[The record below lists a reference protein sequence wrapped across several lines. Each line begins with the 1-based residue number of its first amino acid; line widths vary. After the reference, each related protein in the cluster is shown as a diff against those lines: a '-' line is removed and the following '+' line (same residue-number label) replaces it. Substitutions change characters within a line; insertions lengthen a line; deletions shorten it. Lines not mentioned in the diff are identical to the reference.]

1 MNYQKGFTL
10 IELLVVIGI
19 IGILGGVVLTSSIS
33 GAPQSRDARRIQE
46 LYQIAHLLQ
55 QYYTV
60 YGQYPDNTDTDPE
73 LGCWSVGDSG
83 WWDGGNEA
91 NEPDDFIKP
100 LIQEGFASK
109 IPKEWTNIKDGWG
122 TQCVYRYGRFQNPCG
137 CSGTYAVLYAACET
151 DKCPTNER
159 PACWTGCGEGTGDND
174 LRDILIVLKEK

>member
-1 MNYQKGFTL
+1 MKYQKGFTL

-19 IGILGGVVLTSSIS
+19 IGILAGVVLTNSIS
-33 GAPQSRDARRIQE
+33 GAAQSRDTRRIQE
-46 LYQIAHLLQ
+46 LYQIAHALQ
-55 QYYTV
+55 QYYAV
-60 YGQYPDNTDTDPE
+60 YGQYPDNTDTDSE
-73 LGCWSVGDSG
+73 LGCWSV
-83 WWDGGNEA
+83 WDGGNEA

-100 LIQEGFASK
+100 LIQEGFVSK

-174 LRDILIVLKEK
+174 PRDILIVLKEK